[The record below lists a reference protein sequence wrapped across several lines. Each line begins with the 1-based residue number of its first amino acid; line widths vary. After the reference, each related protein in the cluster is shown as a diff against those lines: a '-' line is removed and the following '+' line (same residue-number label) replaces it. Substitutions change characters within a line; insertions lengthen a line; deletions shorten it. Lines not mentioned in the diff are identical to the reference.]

1 MKYMCLVYIDETK
14 FDSMS
19 QDEIDALEDE
29 ALAND
34 ASVAKRGHLIR
45 GQALDAVRS
54 AVTIRVRDGKLST
67 TDGPFAETKEQLG
80 GFIFIEADDIDQAVE
95 IASAI
100 PMARIGSIEVRPAM
114 DLERK
119 VRERSRS

>member
-1 MKYMCLVYIDETK
+1 MKYMCLVYIDETR

-19 QDEIDALEDE
+19 QEEIDALEDE

-34 ASVAKRGHLIR
+34 ASLATSGHLIR

-54 AVTIRVRDGKLST
+54 AVTVRVRDGKIST

-80 GFIFIEADDIDQAVE
+80 GFIFIEADDIDKAIE
-95 IASAI
+95 IAGTI

-114 DLERK
+114 DLERR
-119 VRERSRS
+119 VRERSRT